1 MAWVVQS
8 VNESSTG
15 TFSIPWSRDG
25 CTDIGTRLL
34 IGLWATTKP
43 NLPTLQY
50 KMFNESIME
59 QIETI
64 TKEEATTQI
73 SKMNGD

>member
-1 MAWVVQS
+1 M
-8 VNESSTG
+8 
-15 TFSIPWSRDG
+15 
-25 CTDIGTRLL
+25 
-34 IGLWATTKP
+34 KP
-43 NLPTLQY
+43 NLPTLQC

-64 TKEEATTQI
+64 TEEEATTQI